1 MQKNG
6 MDLSTKYQITL
17 YLGSQCNLHC
27 AYCHREASDGEGA
40 YADITVFNPD
50 TVIDKGTF
58 TDPTQYPEGIEYV
71 MVNGVFEV
79 AGGKY
84 TGRRNGTVLRKK
96 GKEVVK

>member
-1 MQKNG
+1 
-6 MDLSTKYQITL
+6 
-17 YLGSQCNLHC
+17 
-27 AYCHREASDGEGA
+27 
-40 YADITVFNPD
+40 
-50 TVIDKGTF
+50 
-58 TDPTQYPEGIEYV
+58 